1 MFVCLFDTAEENIP
15 EVIELITVNDWTE
28 TLRAEFQNRLRT
40 PYMQPKLN
48 KLKDKIKMENRD
60 ILCHNRWVDF
70 CYLERS

>member
-1 MFVCLFDTAEENIP
+1 MFVCLFDTAEEKIP

-40 PYMQPKLN
+40 PYVQAKLN

-60 ILCHNRWVDF
+60 ILCHNRSVDF
-70 CYLERS
+70 CYLKRR